1 MSILRVFL
9 ATVLRFT
16 GICAVVCRS
25 TIFIALNSAFTA
37 SLNFFFFFYLG
48 FLSRTFIIH
57 RTAGEGGVYFFNSS
71 PPVLPVSQTL
81 RHYPCDY
88 CRVLTVAQSH
98 QPDSNREALVFE
110 RKSLTTKL
118 RVLITETEKIY
129 QF

>member
-25 TIFIALNSAFTA
+25 IIFIALSSAFTA
-37 SLNFFFFFYLG
+37 SLNLFFYLG
-48 FLSRTFIIH
+48 FLSQTFIIH

-71 PPVLPVSQTL
+71 LPVLPVSQTL

-98 QPDSNREALVFE
+98 QPESNREALVPE